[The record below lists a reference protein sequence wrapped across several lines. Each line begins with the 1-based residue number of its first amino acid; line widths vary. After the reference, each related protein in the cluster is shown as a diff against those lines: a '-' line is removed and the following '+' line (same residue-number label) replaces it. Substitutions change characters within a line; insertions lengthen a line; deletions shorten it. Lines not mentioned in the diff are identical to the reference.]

1 MIAAMKSILFVSLQ
15 YLLPQH
21 LLSRFVA
28 RLASWHAPRWL
39 KNCMLQWFINKHC
52 IDLYIAKKTNI
63 DDYPSFNAFF
73 TRHLKLEERVIDLN
87 DVITSPA
94 DGCISQIGKLDNK
107 KILQAKNMNYSLSQ
121 LLAND
126 MKLTETFQNGK
137 FITIYLS
144 PRDYHR
150 VHMPYT
156 GKLLQSTYVP
166 GKLFSVNPAT
176 IDRIN
181 NVFTRNERLI
191 NIFQTDNG
199 PMAIILIGA
208 MLVAGIHTVWQD
220 NVAPNHF
227 KQPQTW
233 RYADKNIVLQ
243 KGNELGY
250 FNFGSTV
257 ILLFPENKAN
267 WLPGLHTKTT
277 IQFGQAISS
286 VIKH

>member
-1 MIAAMKSILFVSLQ
+1 MKQLRTCGAA
-15 YLLPQH
+15 
-21 LLSRFVA
+21 
-28 RLASWHAPRWL
+28 
-39 KNCMLQWFINKHC
+39 
-52 IDLYIAKKTNI
+52 
-63 DDYPSFNAFF
+63 
-73 TRHLKLEERVIDLN
+73 
-87 DVITSPA
+87 PA